1 MPVRPQIM
9 SSRSIKNG
17 LAAFLLSVLTPGLGQ
32 IFNGQLWKGVFS
44 YGGLLGFLL
53 LSTAIGLTHSF
64 MGMTIYLILSLS
76 AYVFVLGEAVFT
88 AVQQARMD
96 HRPLHTWRSY
106 VAGLTLL
113 LIAVFAVRPNI
124 PEIVAVRAYK
134 ITADSML
141 PTLAS
146 GDRIIADMT
155 YYRSNTPRRG
165 DLIVFRFPYQD
176 HPFYVK
182 RVIGVPGDRI
192 KIVDQHV
199 YLNGQQQ
206 NEPFAYYD
214 SAADYD
220 PLMHKFPPVS
230 TDELVSS
237 MQPEW
242 ANQVLND
249 VDKGEIVVP
258 PNTYFTMGDNR
269 NHSWDS
275 RYWGP
280 VAGDKI
286 FGKALYVYW
295 SDDKSRIGQ
304 TIH

>member
-1 MPVRPQIM
+1 
-9 SSRSIKNG
+9 
-17 LAAFLLSVLTPGLGQ
+17 
-32 IFNGQLWKGVFS
+32 
-44 YGGLLGFLL
+44 
-53 LSTAIGLTHSF
+53 
-64 MGMTIYLILSLS
+64 
-76 AYVFVLGEAVFT
+76 
-88 AVQQARMD
+88 
-96 HRPLHTWRSY
+96 
-106 VAGLTLL
+106 
-113 LIAVFAVRPNI
+113 
-124 PEIVAVRAYK
+124 
-134 ITADSML
+134 
-141 PTLAS
+141 
-146 GDRIIADMT
+146 
-155 YYRSNTPRRG
+155 
-165 DLIVFRFPYQD
+165 
-176 HPFYVK
+176 
-182 RVIGVPGDRI
+182 VPGDRI

-214 SAADYD
+214 SSTDYD

-230 TDELVSS
+230 ADELVSS

-242 ANQVLND
+242 ANQVLSD

-295 SDDKSRIGQ
+295 SDNKSRIGQ
-304 TIH
+304 TIP